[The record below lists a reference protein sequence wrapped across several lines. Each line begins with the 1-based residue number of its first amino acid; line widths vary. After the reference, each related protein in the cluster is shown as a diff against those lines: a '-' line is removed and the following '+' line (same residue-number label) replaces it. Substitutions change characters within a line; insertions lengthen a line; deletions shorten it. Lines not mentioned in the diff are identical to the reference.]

1 MKIIL
6 AYVFY
11 HIGDKTWNIIDT
23 GILPDKLYDIGWDI
37 YQKTMGW
44 SSDLD
49 PNDVLGLWG
58 EKVDLEY
65 EEKK

>member
-11 HIGDKTWNIIDT
+11 HIGDKTWNIMDT
-23 GILPDKLYDIGWDI
+23 GILPDWLFDIGWEI
-37 YQKTMGW
+37 YQKTMTW

-49 PNDVLGLWG
+49 PNGVL
-58 EKVDLEY
+58 
-65 EEKK
+65 